1 MLKREILEKYYLTER
16 KSSRQISVL
25 LKCSEHKVNYW
36 IDKYKIKKR
45 SISDSLYVRCNPS
58 GNPFE
63 LNKLLNKDK
72 NFIYGLGLGLF
83 WGEGNKRNKNSVRLG
98 NTDPDLIR
106 LFIIYLRSAYNID
119 IEKLNFS
126 IQIFDDLD
134 VDAVR
139 NYWIQ
144 KLSVKPNQIY
154 DKITISKSGRKGS
167 YRNKNKNGVITV
179 YFHNTKLKQIIDR
192 EIEDIKK
199 MY

>member
-72 NFIYGLGLGLF
+72 NFIYGLGLGLYLVKEIMMRQGGRVNGF
-83 WGEGNKRNKNSVRLG
+83 NEDGAVIE
-98 NTDPDLIR
+98 
-106 LFIIYLRSAYNID
+106 II
-119 IEKLNFS
+119 F
-126 IQIFDDLD
+126 
-134 VDAVR
+134 
-139 NYWIQ
+139 
-144 KLSVKPNQIY
+144 
-154 DKITISKSGRKGS
+154 
-167 YRNKNKNGVITV
+167 
-179 YFHNTKLKQIIDR
+179 
-192 EIEDIKK
+192 
-199 MY
+199 